1 MKRIWGSLILLI
13 FAVCACQGP
22 TPPELPIED
31 EVVWTDNLSDKK
43 ENSLEDEADTVS
55 VKVKITEHS
64 VKILLPKEDL
74 KKSQLSAANVK
85 ELESW
90 WDSLPKPIQSQ
101 IKANEV
107 EIELVSN
114 VRSTDKAAIN
124 SSVTD
129 TRIENTGAAL
139 ERIIGS
145 STDMTFTVNTT
156 FLEGKTT
163 VSTDE
168 LSTNISLVKKMPVK
182 LAQFNSEI
190 ILKDNDISNKNIQ
203 SLQYWWTT
211 LPAEVQQKIQSREVI
226 IELTAVAIDRELDGK
241 ENSNVGSSAD
251 EYAFIMTDI
260 LSQMTGYQK
269 IGKRNVAVANIESN
283 SMIEKVQTGNAHID
297 AAYFIRLQLKNAK
310 LPNVTPS
317 L

>member
-1 MKRIWGSLILLI
+1 MKRIWSSLILLI

-22 TPPELPIED
+22 ISPEQIATE
-31 EVVWTDNLSDKK
+31 ETTWTDTMSGKK
-43 ENSLEDEADTVS
+43 EKTAENDADTVS
-55 VKVKITEHS
+55 VKVKIAEHS
-64 VKILLPKEDL
+64 VKIVLPKEDI

-90 WDSLPKPIQSQ
+90 WDSLPKPLQSQ

-114 VRSTDKAAIN
+114 IRSKDKAAIN

-145 STDMTFTVNTT
+145 ATDMTFTVNTT
-156 FLEGKTT
+156 LLEDKTT
-163 VSTDE
+163 ASTDE
-168 LSTNISLVKKMPVK
+168 LSTNISLVKKTPVK
-182 LAQFNSEI
+182 LTQFTGEI
-190 ILKDNDISNKNIQ
+190 ALKDNDITNKNIQ

-211 LPAEVQQKIQSREVI
+211 LPADLQQKIQNREILV
-226 IELTAVAIDRELDGK
+226 ELTCVALDRELDGK
-241 ENSNVGSSAD
+241 NNPSVGENAD
-251 EYAFIMTDI
+251 EFAFLMTDV
-260 LSQMTGYQK
+260 LHQMIGYHS
-269 IGKRNVAVANIESN
+269 IGKKNIPVASIKSN
-283 SMIEKVQTGNAHID
+283 GVIEKVQATNAHID
-297 AAYFIRLQLKNAK
+297 TPYFIRLQLKNAK
-310 LPNVTPS
+310 LPTVLPS

>member
-1 MKRIWGSLILLI
+1 MKRIWGSFILLI
-13 FAVCACQGP
+13 FAICACQGP
-22 TPPELPIED
+22 SPSELSVED
-31 EVVWTDNLSDKK
+31 DLVWTDTMSDKK
-43 ENSLEDEADTVS
+43 EKTAEDDADTVS
-55 VKVKITEHS
+55 VKVKISEHS

-90 WDSLPKPIQSQ
+90 WDSLPKPLQSQ

-156 FLEGKTT
+156 LLEGKTT
-163 VSTDE
+163 ASNDE
-168 LSTNISLVKKMPVK
+168 LSTNISLVKKVPVK
-182 LAQFNSEI
+182 LMQFGGEI
-190 ILKDNDISNKNIQ
+190 SIKENDISNKNIQ

-211 LPAEVQQKIQSREVI
+211 LPAELQQKIQNREVI
-226 IELTAVAIDRELDGK
+226 IELTCVAIDRDIDGK
-241 ENSNVGSSAD
+241 GNPNVGSSAD
-251 EYAFIMTDI
+251 EFAFIMTDI
-260 LSQMTGYQK
+260 LNQMIGYQS
-269 IGKRNVAVANIESN
+269 IGKRNIALANVKSN
-283 SMIEKVQTGNAHID
+283 SIIEKVQASNAHID
-297 AAYFIRLQLKNAK
+297 APYFIKLQLKNAK
-310 LPNVTPS
+310 LPAANPS